1 MLGRDARYLLAAV
14 QAVVACEWLV
24 SGANKVLSGTF
35 PQGLAG
41 ALDMS
46 TMSNMSDMPNPNG
59 WYVAFLHAV
68 VLPHSVL
75 FGYLIESA
83 ELVIGAALLAGAVLL
98 VGQMPAAGAPHH
110 RLATEVLAVAAV
122 AALAGTFLCV
132 NFHFWMGD
140 GLIPTLNPA
149 HPFDEGIDLD
159 TLLPPLC
166 LIVAIANFRLF
177 EALAGIS
184 AAHWVRAYVARCAR
198 YAHVARQQEGS
209 RA

>member
-1 MLGRDARYLLAAV
+1 MLGREARYLLAAI

-24 SGANKVLSGTF
+24 SGTNKVLSRSF

-41 ALDMS
+41 ALV
-46 TMSNMSDMPNPNG
+46 MSDMLNPNG

-68 VLPHSVL
+68 VLPHSIL

-83 ELVIGAALLAGAVLL
+83 ELAIGAVLLGGAALL
-98 VGQMPAAGAPHH
+98 VGRAPRVGTPQHY
-110 RLATEVLAVAAV
+110 LATGMLATVAV

-140 GLIPTLNPA
+140 GLVPTLNPGR
-149 HPFDEGIDLD
+149 PFDEGIDLD

-166 LIVAIANFRLF
+166 LIIALANFRLF

-184 AAHWVRAYVARCAR
+184 TASWMRAHLSHFAQRAHA
-198 YAHVARQQEGS
+198 ARQQESS